1 MAPDIQKIIRIAQAA
16 GKNILLPGF
25 KQQAATSIKDDGS
38 VVTETDLKC
47 QDFLQLELS
56 KLAPNIAFL
65 GEEMSHNEQLS
76 CLQSNEPFWC
86 VDPLDGTSNFATPIP
101 MFAISIALI
110 EQGKPVLACIH
121 DPVRQETFTA
131 IRGQGFQLN
140 NELIQSRP
148 TEQLIQ
154 AVGFVDFKR
163 LDTKLA
169 SHLATQK
176 VYRSQRNIGSCALE
190 WAWLAAGRG
199 QFIIHGSEKLWD
211 YAAGTLLAE
220 ESGCKITDFAGN
232 HPFKYAQLS
241 SPIAAAPTAIHTQ
254 LLSSLT
260 IIN

>member
-1 MAPDIQKIIRIAQAA
+1 LAPDIQKIIRIAETA
-16 GKNILLPGF
+16 GRSILLPGF

-38 VVTETDLKC
+38 VVTEIDLKC
-47 QDFLQLELS
+47 QGFLQLELS

-65 GEEMSHNEQLS
+65 GEEMSHDEQLS

-121 DPVRQETFTA
+121 DPIRQETFTA
-131 IRGQGFQLN
+131 IRSQGFQFN
-140 NELIQSRP
+140 NQPIQKKSI
-148 TEQLIQ
+148 EQLIQ
-154 AVGFVDFKR
+154 AVGFIDFKR

-176 VYRSQRNIGSCALE
+176 IYRSQRNIGSCALE

-199 QFIIHGSEKLWD
+199 QFIIHGGEKLWD
-211 YAAGTLLAE
+211 YAAGSLLAE
-220 ESGCKITDFAGN
+220 ESGCKVTDFSGN
-232 HPFKYAQLS
+232 HPFKHAQLS
-241 SPIAAAPTAIHTQ
+241 SPIAAAPATIHMQ
-254 LLSSLT
+254 LLSNL
-260 IIN
+260 IL

>member
-1 MAPDIQKIIRIAQAA
+1 MAPDIQKIIRIAETA
-16 GKNILLPGF
+16 GRSILLPGF

-38 VVTETDLKC
+38 VVTEIDLKC

-65 GEEMSHNEQLS
+65 GEEMSHDEQLS

-121 DPVRQETFTA
+121 DPIRQETFTA
-131 IRGQGFQLN
+131 IRSQGFQFN
-140 NELIQSRP
+140 NQPIQKKSI
-148 TEQLIQ
+148 EQLIQ
-154 AVGFVDFKR
+154 AVGFIDFKR

-176 VYRSQRNIGSCALE
+176 IYRSQRNIGSCALE

-199 QFIIHGSEKLWD
+199 QFIIHGGEKLWD
-211 YAAGTLLAE
+211 YAAGSLLAE
-220 ESGCKITDFAGN
+220 ESGCKVTDFSGN
-232 HPFKYAQLS
+232 HPFKHAQLS
-241 SPIAAAPTAIHTQ
+241 SPIAAAPATIHMQ
-254 LLSSLT
+254 LLSKLVL
-260 IIN
+260 

>member
-1 MAPDIQKIIRIAQAA
+1 LAPDIQKIIRIAETA
-16 GKNILLPGF
+16 GRSILLPGF

-38 VVTETDLKC
+38 VVTEIDLKC
-47 QDFLQLELS
+47 QGFLQLELS

-65 GEEMSHNEQLS
+65 GEEMSHDEQLS

-121 DPVRQETFTA
+121 DPIRQETFTA
-131 IRGQGFQLN
+131 IRSQGFQFN
-140 NELIQSRP
+140 NQPIQKKSI
-148 TEQLIQ
+148 EQLIQ
-154 AVGFVDFKR
+154 AVGFIDFKR

-176 VYRSQRNIGSCALE
+176 IYRSQRNIGSCALE

-199 QFIIHGSEKLWD
+199 QFIIHGGEKLWD
-211 YAAGTLLAE
+211 YAAGSLLAE
-220 ESGCKITDFAGN
+220 ESGCKVTDFSGN
-232 HPFKYAQLS
+232 HPFKHAQLS
-241 SPIAAAPTAIHTQ
+241 SPIAAAPATIHMQ
-254 LLSSLT
+254 LLSKLVL
-260 IIN
+260 

>member
-1 MAPDIQKIIRIAQAA
+1 MAPDIQKIIRIAETA
-16 GKNILLPGF
+16 GRSILLPGF

-38 VVTETDLKC
+38 VVTEIDLKC
-47 QDFLQLELS
+47 QGFLQLELS

-65 GEEMSHNEQLS
+65 GEEMSHDEQLS

-121 DPVRQETFTA
+121 DPIRQETFTA
-131 IRGQGFQLN
+131 IRSQGFQFN
-140 NELIQSRP
+140 NQPIQKKSI
-148 TEQLIQ
+148 EQLIQ
-154 AVGFVDFKR
+154 AVGFIDFKR

-176 VYRSQRNIGSCALE
+176 IYRSQRNIGSCALE

-199 QFIIHGSEKLWD
+199 QFIIHGGEKLWD
-211 YAAGTLLAE
+211 YAAGSLLAE
-220 ESGCKITDFAGN
+220 ESGCKVTDFSGN
-232 HPFKYAQLS
+232 HPFKHAQLS
-241 SPIAAAPTAIHTQ
+241 SPIAAAPATIHMQ
-254 LLSSLT
+254 LLSNL
-260 IIN
+260 IL

>member
-1 MAPDIQKIIRIAQAA
+1 LAPDIQKIIRIAETA
-16 GKNILLPGF
+16 GRSILLPGF

-38 VVTETDLKC
+38 VVTEIDLKC

-65 GEEMSHNEQLS
+65 GEEMSHDEQLS

-121 DPVRQETFTA
+121 DPIRQETFTA
-131 IRGQGFQLN
+131 IRSQGFQFN
-140 NELIQSRP
+140 NQPIQKKSI
-148 TEQLIQ
+148 EQLIQ
-154 AVGFVDFKR
+154 AVGFIDFKR

-176 VYRSQRNIGSCALE
+176 IYRSQRNIGSCALE

-199 QFIIHGSEKLWD
+199 QFIIHGGEKLWD
-211 YAAGTLLAE
+211 YAAGSLLAE
-220 ESGCKITDFAGN
+220 ESGCKVTDFSGN
-232 HPFKYAQLS
+232 HPFKHAQLS
-241 SPIAAAPTAIHTQ
+241 SPIAAAPATIHMQ
-254 LLSSLT
+254 LLSNLVL
-260 IIN
+260 